1 MKILVL
7 HGSPKGEE
15 SVTMQYSKFL
25 MKKFPELEWAV
36 ENIGSMINVI
46 EKDAARFDAVINSVR
61 GADFIIWSFP
71 VYFLLVPYQVKRFI
85 EIVYERNCIDAFKG
99 KYAAAIM
106 TSIHYQDHIAKN
118 YIHAVSEDL
127 GMNYCAS
134 FTPEMNDL
142 MKEKIKKDIVTF
154 ANNIF
159 SDCESKKPASRAF
172 STLKENSFIYNSI
185 GAQNAVIDSNA
196 RVRIIC
202 DSTGNSSAKEAALQ
216 IAARFNN
223 TVTGDLAEVN
233 IKGGCLG
240 CLRCGLKGE
249 CVYDGT
255 DDYRA
260 FHQKMIMDADI
271 VFFVGEIRDR
281 FLSSRFKLFFDRS
294 FYRNHMPSL
303 SGKQIGWVVLGE
315 LSSIPNIR
323 QFIEAYCEVSQA
335 NIAGIVSSESNDQQ
349 AFSNDI
355 DLLSER
361 AGFFYKE
368 KFIAPDTFLGNG
380 GRRIFRD
387 EIWSSMR
394 VIFSADYKFYK
405 KNKKFDFPTRKLVNR
420 TVIPLLAWLLRIP
433 ALRNVLNKNMKKGM
447 IDGLSKIVN
456 EA

>member
-7 HGSPKGEE
+7 HGSPKGED

-25 MKKFPELEWAV
+25 MKKFPGHQWAV
-36 ENIGSMINVI
+36 ENIGSMINAI
-46 EKDAARFDAVINSVR
+46 EKDAARFDAVIDSVR

-71 VYFLLVPYQVKRFI
+71 VYVLLVPYQVKRFV
-85 EIVYERNCIDAFKG
+85 ELVFERNSIDAFKG

-118 YIHAVSEDL
+118 YIYAVSEDM

-142 MKEKIKKDIVTF
+142 MKDNIRKGLLTF
-154 ANNIF
+154 ATNIF
-159 SDCESKKPASRAF
+159 SDCELKNPVSRAF
-172 STLKENSFIYNSI
+172 NTPKENSFVYNST
-185 GAQNAVIDSNA
+185 GAQNAVNDSSA
-196 RVRIIC
+196 RVRIIY
-202 DSTGNSSAKEAALQ
+202 DSTGNSSVKEAALY
-216 IAARFNN
+216 IASRYNN
-223 TVTGDLAEVN
+223 AVAGDLAEVN

-240 CLRCGLKGE
+240 CLRCGLKSE

-271 VFFVGEIRDR
+271 VFFVGGIRDR
-281 FLSSRFKLFFDRS
+281 YLSSKFKLFFDRS

-303 SGKQIGWVVLGE
+303 SGKQTGWVVLGE

-323 QFIEAYCEVSQA
+323 QFIEAYSEVSQA

-361 AGFFYKE
+361 AAFFYKE

-387 EIWSSMR
+387 EIWSFMR

-420 TVIPLLAWLLRIP
+420 TVIPLLAWLMRIP
-433 ALRNVLNKNMKKGM
+433 ALRNGMNKNLKKGM
-447 IDGLSKIVN
+447 IAGLSKIVN

>member
-25 MKKFPELEWAV
+25 MKKFPEHEWAV

-46 EKDAARFDAVINSVR
+46 EKDAARFDALIDSVR
-61 GADFIIWSFP
+61 EADFIIWSFP
-71 VYFLLVPYQVKRFI
+71 VYVLLVPYQIKRFI
-85 EIVYERNCIDAFKG
+85 ELVYERNSVDAFKG

-142 MKEKIKKDIVTF
+142 MKEKIRKGIVTF
-154 ANNIF
+154 AKNIF
-159 SDCESKKPASRAF
+159 SDCELKNPVSRAF
-172 STLKENSFIYNSI
+172 NTLKHNTFVYNYTD
-185 GAQNAVIDSNA
+185 AQNPASETNA
-196 RVRIIC
+196 RVRIIY
-202 DSTGNSSAKEAALQ
+202 DSTGNNSVKEAASQ
-216 IAARFNN
+216 ITARFSNA
-223 TVTGDLAEVN
+223 VAGDLAEVN

-240 CLRCGLKGE
+240 CLRCGLKSE

-255 DDYRA
+255 DDYLA
-260 FHQKMIMDADI
+260 FHQKMILDADI
-271 VFFVGEIRDR
+271 VFFIGEIRDR
-281 FLSSRFKLFFDRS
+281 YLSSRFKMFFDRS

-303 SGKQIGWVVLGE
+303 SGKQTAWVVLGE
-315 LSSIPNIR
+315 LSAIPNIR
-323 QFIEAYCEVSQA
+323 QFIEAYSEVSQA
-335 NIAGIVSSESNDQQ
+335 NIAGIVSSELNDPQ
-349 AFSNDI
+349 AFSKDI
-355 DLLSER
+355 DLLVKR
-361 AGFFYKE
+361 AAFFHKE
-368 KFIAPDTFLGNG
+368 KFLAPDTFLGNG

-387 EIWSSMR
+387 EIWGFMR

-405 KNKKFDFPTRKLVNR
+405 KNKMFDFPTKKLINK
-420 TVIPLLAWLLRIP
+420 TVIPFAARLMRIP
-433 ALRNVLNKNMKKGM
+433 ALRNGMNKNLKKGM
-447 IDGLSKIVN
+447 IAGLSKIVK

>member
-25 MKKFPELEWAV
+25 MKKFPEHEWAV

-46 EKDAARFDAVINSVR
+46 EKDAARFDALIDSVR
-61 GADFIIWSFP
+61 EADFIIWSFP
-71 VYFLLVPYQVKRFI
+71 VYVLLVPYQIKRFI
-85 EIVYERNCIDAFKG
+85 ELVYERNSVDAFKG

-142 MKEKIKKDIVTF
+142 MKEKIRKGIVTF
-154 ANNIF
+154 AKNIF
-159 SDCESKKPASRAF
+159 SDCELKKPVSRAF
-172 STLKENSFIYNSI
+172 NTLKHNTFVYNYTD
-185 GAQNAVIDSNA
+185 AQNPASETNA
-196 RVRIIC
+196 RVRIIY
-202 DSTGNSSAKEAALQ
+202 DSTGNNSVKETASQ
-216 IAARFNN
+216 ITARFSNA
-223 TVTGDLAEVN
+223 VAGDLAEVN

-240 CLRCGLKGE
+240 CLRCGLKSE

-255 DDYRA
+255 DDYLA
-260 FHQKMIMDADI
+260 FHQKMILDADI
-271 VFFVGEIRDR
+271 VFFIGEIRDR
-281 FLSSRFKLFFDRS
+281 YLSSRFKMFFDRS

-303 SGKQIGWVVLGE
+303 SGKQTAWVVLGE
-315 LSSIPNIR
+315 LSAIPNIR
-323 QFIEAYCEVSQA
+323 QFIEAYSEVSQA
-335 NIAGIVSSESNDQQ
+335 NIAGIVSSELNDPQ
-349 AFSNDI
+349 AFSKDI
-355 DLLSER
+355 DLLVKR
-361 AGFFYKE
+361 AAFFHKE
-368 KFIAPDTFLGNG
+368 KFLAPDTFLGNG

-387 EIWSSMR
+387 EIWGFMR

-405 KNKKFDFPTRKLVNR
+405 KNKMFDFPTKKLINK
-420 TVIPLLAWLLRIP
+420 TVIPFAARLMRIP
-433 ALRNVLNKNMKKGM
+433 ALRNGMNKNLKKGM
-447 IDGLSKIVN
+447 IAGLSKIVK